1 MTIPLPKA
9 TTTVALALFATTLL
23 AGPAHAGKI
32 RSGVDAVGNAAKV
45 CAYSGACNA
54 LGPVGRAITPAIKA
68 ADVLPCEI
76 SRTITINKY
85 GKAADPGNCFKR
97 KR

>member
-1 MTIPLPKA
+1 MTIRLARA
-9 TTTVALALFATTLL
+9 TTTVALTFLATALL

-32 RSGVDAVGNAAKV
+32 RSSVDAVGNAAIN
-45 CAYSGACNA
+45 CANSGLCSKA
-54 LGPVGRAITPAIKA
+54 GPTGKA
-68 ADVLPCEI
+68 FSAAVKSMDVLGCEI
-76 SRTITINKY
+76 GRTMVINQH